1 MTDVDFVQWG
11 PQRDYSDVKITTTHA
26 STEGDETR
34 WVVVGETASWGSP
47 RPVLREVH
55 ERGGVACT
63 MLEENS
69 CFEKSRR

>member
-47 RPVLREVH
+47 RTEV
-55 ERGGVACT
+55 ERIEAEMNRDTYCERFMRGEG
-63 MLEENS
+63 
-69 CFEKSRR
+69 